1 MGNTNT
7 VRGDGSPPI
16 ADGTTHQLLNV
27 LPQPLGTQICTHST
41 LSSPSPCV
49 DDDHEDSSGVVDA
62 GPPLLANASS
72 VNAFQVHTERRP
84 PGKIQVRHRDELT
97 EASICASPQCQALSP
112 TDCHKPKVMSG
123 RGGFIKVT
131 VSSWAG
137 PKERTKTVL
146 PMLSTQQPRRQA
158 GTTASLN
165 GCIHPQRVSGR
176 SSATTTPVLACSD
189 VSFASAR
196 CPEGRV

>member
-7 VRGDGSPPI
+7 VRGDGSTPI
-16 ADGTTHQLLNV
+16 ADGTTHQLENV
-27 LPQPLGTQICTHST
+27 LPQPIGTQICTHST

-49 DDDHEDSSGVVDA
+49 DDEPEDSPGVVDTA
-62 GPPLLANASS
+62 PPLLANASS

-84 PGKIQVRHRDELT
+84 LGKIQVRHRDELT
-97 EASICASPQCQALSP
+97 ETSICASPQCQALSP
-112 TDCHKPKVMSG
+112 TDCHKPNVMSG
-123 RGGFIKVT
+123 RGCFIKVT

-158 GTTASLN
+158 GTTASPN
-165 GCIHPQRVSGR
+165 GRSHPQRVSGR
-176 SSATTTPVLACSD
+176 SSEKTTPVLGCSD
-189 VSFASAR
+189 VSFAWLFD
-196 CPEGRV
+196 V